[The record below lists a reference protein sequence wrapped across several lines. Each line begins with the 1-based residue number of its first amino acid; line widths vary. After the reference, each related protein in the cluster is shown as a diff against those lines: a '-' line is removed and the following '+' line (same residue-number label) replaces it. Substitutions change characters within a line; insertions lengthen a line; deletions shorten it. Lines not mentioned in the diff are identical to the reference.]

1 MTVGGTPIKT
11 KNWQWDISTNWSKY
25 KRYYTQLD
33 SVYSTVKPWIKV
45 GERVDVLAS
54 KDLLKNPN
62 TGELIYSNGRLQY
75 SKYDTKFGYTDPDLI
90 WGLNTTLRYKN
101 FSLFVSLDGVIGG
114 VMNTRTESYMW
125 QSGSHPNSLTA
136 ERSADV
142 ADPSTGH
149 FLGKGV
155 KVTSGAVTYDQV
167 GNITSDTRV
176 YAPNDVYTS
185 YKQYIIDLHNSSAW
199 GGNGSP
205 ADTYS
210 KTFIKLREISL
221 TYLIPNKY
229 LYKVAQSASISLVGQ
244 NVFLWAKDFKY
255 SDPDGGVEDFAD
267 PSVRY
272 LGFNVKLTF

>member
-1 MTVGGTPIKT
+1 MV
-11 KNWQWDISTNWSKY
+11 
-25 KRYYTQLD
+25 
-33 SVYSTVKPWIKV
+33 
-45 GERVDVLAS
+45 
-54 KDLLKNPN
+54 
-62 TGELIYSNGRLQY
+62 
-75 SKYDTKFGYTDPDLI
+75 
-90 WGLNTTLRYKN
+90 
-101 FSLFVSLDGVIGG
+101 
-114 VMNTRTESYMW
+114 
-125 QSGSHPNSLTA
+125 SGS
-136 ERSADV
+136 
-142 ADPSTGH
+142 
-149 FLGKGV
+149 
-155 KVTSGAVTYDQV
+155 VTYDQV

-176 YAPNDVYTS
+176 YGPNDVYTS
-185 YKQYIIDLHNSSAW
+185 YKQYIIDLHSSSAW

-221 TYLIPNKY
+221 TYLVPDKY